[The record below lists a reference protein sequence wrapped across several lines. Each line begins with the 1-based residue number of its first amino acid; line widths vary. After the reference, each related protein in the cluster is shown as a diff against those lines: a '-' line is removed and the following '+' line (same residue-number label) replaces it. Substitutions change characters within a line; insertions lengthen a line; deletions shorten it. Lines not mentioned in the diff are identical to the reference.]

1 MQRICVYCGS
11 SSGNSSAYTDAAT
24 ALGRQLASQGIGVI
38 YGGASIGVMGALA
51 DATLARDGEVIGV
64 IPRSLMDAEVGHQ
77 GLTDLHVV
85 ETMHERKA
93 LMAELADGFIAM
105 PGGLGTLEELFEM
118 LTWAQLGFHDKP
130 IVALNTADYYA
141 PLLDFLDE
149 AVTSGF
155 IRPAYRALL
164 QAADSPAQA
173 LDLLTRGAT
182 RAVS

>member
-1 MQRICVYCGS
+1 MQRVCVYCGS
-11 SSGNSSAYTDAAT
+11 SSGNHGAYTEAAT
-24 ALGRQLASQGIGVI
+24 ALGQQLARRGIGVI

-51 DATLARDGEVIGV
+51 DAALGQHGEVIGV

-77 GLTDLHVV
+77 GLTDLRVV

-130 IVALNTADYYA
+130 IVALNTAAYYA

-149 AVTSGF
+149 AVAAGF

-164 QAADSPAQA
+164 QAADSPGEA
-173 LDLLTRGAT
+173 LDLLTTGAA
-182 RAVS
+182 RPAS